1 MDREQLLRLWALRKQ
16 EGDAAGAEQIA
27 TILAQQGTQ
36 EALAVDQGVAAQE
49 PTQQYAD
56 VPSVPTAPTPTDVP
70 TAPSQELS
78 PAENL
83 ADQTTNNQGWLDKI
97 VQALYGERYS
107 GAEHMFGQAEIT
119 PGVTVPNLAG
129 KDYVGQGEYTDLVR
143 WEDELTSPQFLSN
156 VGLILGPMVA
166 QKIAPSVQIFK
177 SLPPQAKA
185 AALIPL
191 ITTLTTMT
199 GGAISDLI
207 RKGPLATTPIGK
219 FDFSGD
225 TVGERAYNTFFS
237 DPNTLA
243 GRAQQ
248 GFMWGTAPEIVLGGL
263 GLAGRGIARKAMGFK
278 PQAIEGIEQQLGA
291 AERLSQIDPQ
301 NIRALTEWHRIKGQP
316 GGTIKAML
324 PEKIPFTNRLMPE
337 VVRGP
342 PKPVYDP
349 SGRVLAGTIPTE
361 PYIAATTGFGKA
373 TGAIAPLPLA
383 GKAIRQSA
391 GYASGQAIRNVERML
406 DEVSPSMGPAD
417 ASNLAYQGAK
427 DFGVRRVTKHKRLY
441 DLADEKAAAL
451 PGLSGHPEGYV
462 VPTARIVQAA
472 DDVLAQVSGGPLKV
486 SGEAMNVYPA
496 MLSNAQRW
504 VDEASQLGEY
514 ATVAQIRNLQNLV
527 RTDLRT
533 AAPTVQR
540 NFALQYRDAL
550 KQSINV
556 DMVAAL
562 EAAGI
567 AEARSVANAYK
578 AANRSVDI
586 TKQITQS
593 TAGQQFTKVNQR
605 FWDEKA
611 LKGGFVEP
619 GSKEADE
626 LFTFAF
632 NARDPQY
639 LKTMRTIMGQDAY
652 NAAARL
658 YLSNAINRAMVQAKG
673 GMAGVDRMV
682 YGMQNPV
689 KFNLDVFR
697 RGLGYE
703 GGVLPVGANDT
714 LKQLL
719 KGTGSKITTQTLDDL
734 GTILSRYP
742 INMDLATMAAR
753 RIPLAGTKGALSAIT
768 GGVAKAG
775 GVAGGGAFGGAKG
788 AAIAFAL
795 LVGLNNLG
803 RVITND
809 AMLKA
814 LVRYARTADKTH
826 SSKFASKYAKNV
838 QRAGFVKLF
847 TQWGYDAADAE
858 QAFDNLE
865 GTYREGKY
873 YTDYP
878 EEIIPSVMN
887 IATP

>member
-129 KDYVGQGEYTDLVR
+129 KDYVGQGEYTDLVH

-207 RKGPLATTPIGK
+207 RKGPLATTPVGK

-225 TVGERAYNTFFS
+225 TVGERAYNAFFS

-248 GFMWGTAPEIVLGGL
+248 GLMWGTAPEIVLGGL

-291 AERLSQIDPQ
+291 AERLSQIDPR
-301 NIRALTEWHRIKGQP
+301 NVKALTEWHRIKGQP

-324 PEKIPFTNRLMPE
+324 PEKIPFTNKLMPE

-342 PKPVYDP
+342 PKPVMDP
-349 SGRVLAGTIPTE
+349 TGRVLKGMIPTE
-361 PYIAATTGFGKA
+361 PYIAAQTGFGKA
-373 TGAIAPLPLA
+373 TGAVAPLPIA
-383 GKAIRQSA
+383 GSPIRQTAS
-391 GYASGQAIRNVERML
+391 YASMQSIQNVERML
-406 DEVSPSMGPAD
+406 DEISPAMSAADVSD
-417 ASNLAYQGAK
+417 LAYQGARS
-427 DFGVRRVTKHKRLY
+427 FGQARVNKHKRLY
-441 DLADEKAAAL
+441 AIADAEGAKL
-451 PGLSGHPEGYV
+451 PGLAGGADGYV
-462 VPTARIVQAA
+462 VPTANITAA
-472 DDVLAQVSGGPLKV
+472 ANKVLQEAAGGPLKV
-486 SGEAMNVYPA
+486 TGEAMNVYPD
-496 MLSNAQRW
+496 LLKNVQLW
-504 VDEASQLGEY
+504 VSEANQLAPY
-514 ATVAQIRNLQNLV
+514 ATIKQVRNLQTRV
-527 RTDLRT
+527 VEDL
-533 AAPTVQR
+533 ANANPTVQR
-540 NFALQYRDAL
+540 GFALQYRNAL
-550 KQSINV
+550 KDAVNV
-556 DMVAAL
+556 EMVNAMK
-562 EAAGI
+562 AAG
-567 AEARSVANAYK
+567 RSDYKAVVNAYN
-578 AANRSVDI
+578 AANRSVEL
-586 TKQITQS
+586 TKQVTQS
-593 TAGQQFTKVNQR
+593 TAGQQFLKINKR

-611 LKGGFVEP
+611 LKGDYVQP
-619 GSKEADE
+619 GSKDADE
-626 LFTFAF
+626 LFDFAF
-632 NARDPQY
+632 NARNPQY
-639 LKTMRTIMGQDAY
+639 LKTMKTIMGDNAY
-652 NAAARL
+652 NAAARK
-658 YLSNAINRAMVQAKG
+658 YLDDAIYGSLETIERGRVM
-673 GMAGVDRMV
+673 GMLTGSGA
-682 YGMQNPV
+682 NPLKFSPV
-689 KFNLDVFR
+689 KFKNA
-697 RGLGYE
+697 LGYE
-703 GGVLPVGANDT
+703 HGGLSPAANTT
-714 LKQLL
+714 LKELL
-719 KGTGSKITTQTLDDL
+719 KGTGGRVTIQTLDDL
-734 GTILSRYP
+734 STILSRYH
-742 INMDLATMAAR
+742 INMDLATMASR
-753 RIPLAGTKGALSAIT
+753 RIPIAGMKGALSAIT
-768 GGVAKAG
+768 GGVGKGAMVG
-775 GVAGGGAFGGAKG
+775 GSGAVAGFSG
-788 AAIAFAL
+788 AATSFAL
-795 LVGLNNLG
+795 LFGLNQIG
-803 RVITND
+803 RLITND
-809 AMLKA
+809 AMLKS
-814 LVRYARTADKTH
+814 LISFARTSEKAQA
-826 SSKFASKYAKNV
+826 SKFASRYAKNI
-838 QRAGFVKLF
+838 QRTGFVKLF
-847 TQWGYDAADAE
+847 TQWGFDAADAE